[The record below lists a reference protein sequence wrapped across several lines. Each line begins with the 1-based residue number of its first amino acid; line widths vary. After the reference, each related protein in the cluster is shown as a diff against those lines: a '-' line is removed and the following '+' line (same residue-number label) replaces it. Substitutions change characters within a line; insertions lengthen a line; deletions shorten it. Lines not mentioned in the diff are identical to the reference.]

1 MGFAGALGM
10 KKTLILGIGNVL
22 LSDDGAGVHV
32 ARLLAQRLAG
42 CDEVEVIDGGT
53 LSFTLAPLIA
63 GCARLIVLDA
73 TELQREPGTV
83 RTFVGGEFD
92 NLLGRQR
99 LTVHEIGLRDVLAIS
114 ELAGELPPQRALVG
128 IQPASLSWGTECTLT
143 VTPALRCAAEVVL
156 ELLRLEAWQETPGA
170 DTGLGASPRAA

>member
-1 MGFAGALGM
+1 MQ
-10 KKTLILGIGNVL
+10 KTVILGIGNVL

-32 ARLLAQRLAG
+32 TRLLAQRLAVR
-42 CDEVEVIDGGT
+42 DDVDVLDGGT

-73 TELQREPGTV
+73 TELEREPGAV
-83 RTFVGGEFD
+83 RTFVGAEFD
-92 NLLGRQR
+92 NLLGRPR

-128 IQPASLSWGTECTLT
+128 IQPASLGWGTQC
-143 VTPALRCAAEVVL
+143 TPAVGRSLQCALDAVL
-156 ELLRLEAWQETPGA
+156 ELLRLEAWQGHSGGDA
-170 DTGLGASPRAA
+170 GLSASPRAA